1 MCDKI
6 NSVYMLSGMK
16 ELFPSIYKAADKCL
30 MIPDILNYF
39 LTGEMIHEPSEFST
53 TQLMDVGSG
62 KISSAVCEKMGISE
76 TLFCGT
82 GSHGERIGYLREDIQ
97 REIGADYEIPVI
109 CVPSHDTASA
119 VAAIPVQEKDFGF
132 ISSGTWSLIGT
143 ELDAPA
149 RGREVREAGLTNE
162 VGAFGKITL
171 LKNSAG
177 MFVVNCLKKEYEFE
191 KGETVSWEEISRLAE
206 ACGQAEKADL
216 NDGVFFH
223 PASMSEAM
231 RRYLKEKNHVEGPM
245 DWGLLFRA
253 FYESLASAYA
263 ETIREIQKAT
273 GKNLERIYIVGGGSS
288 SRVLL
293 RLMSESIGKPV
304 VVCYGES
311 TSMGNLAAQVKYRH
325 PEYTLED
332 LRNIIRNS
340 YRTEVIEPERG

>member
-1 MCDKI
+1 
-6 NSVYMLSGMK
+6 
-16 ELFPSIYKAADKCL
+16 
-30 MIPDILNYF
+30 
-39 LTGEMIHEPSEFST
+39 
-53 TQLMDVGSG
+53 
-62 KISSAVCEKMGISE
+62 
-76 TLFCGT
+76 
-82 GSHGERIGYLREDIQ
+82 
-97 REIGADYEIPVI
+97 
-109 CVPSHDTASA
+109 
-119 VAAIPVQEKDFGF
+119 
-132 ISSGTWSLIGT
+132 
-143 ELDAPA
+143 
-149 RGREVREAGLTNE
+149 
-162 VGAFGKITL
+162 
-171 LKNSAG
+171 

-293 RLMSESIGKPV
+293 RLMSESIG
-304 VVCYGES
+304 
-311 TSMGNLAAQVKYRH
+311 NL
-325 PEYTLED
+325 
-332 LRNIIRNS
+332 
-340 YRTEVIEPERG
+340 